1 MNHGLLEFTKLAFYG
16 FIPISSIL
24 LNTIFIQSP
33 KVDYYRV
40 PFAEKEAKGT
50 HAITY
55 LLPRPKVFVFA
66 HIKDSLRANRFALSR
81 YENPTPGIS
90 AAGNT
95 NVVVRTEGTRAPA
108 IAVAATAYEPRV
120 TGIHEVGVI

>member
-1 MNHGLLEFTKLAFYG
+1 MAFYG

-33 KVDYYRV
+33 KGDYCRV
-40 PFAEKEAKGT
+40 PFAKKEAKGT
-50 HAITY
+50 HSITY

-66 HIKDSLRANRFALSR
+66 HITDSLRANRFALSR
-81 YENPTPGIS
+81 RKNPTPGIR
-90 AAGNT
+90 AAGIT
-95 NVVVRTEGTRAPA
+95 IVVVRNEGTRVTA
-108 IAVAATAYEPRV
+108 IDVVATAYEPWV

>member
-1 MNHGLLEFTKLAFYG
+1 MIK
-16 FIPISSIL
+16 IL
-24 LNTIFIQSP
+24 KALFLGGT
-33 KVDYYRV
+33 VR
-40 PFAEKEAKGT
+40 FAKKEAKGT
-50 HAITY
+50 HSITY

-66 HIKDSLRANRFALSR
+66 HITDSLRANRFALSR
-81 YENPTPGIS
+81 RKNPTPGIS